1 MGMDVSGSYSCL
13 FIIKLIVHM
22 NISEKE
28 PLKVCSKAGERA
40 QNVNAL
46 ASLPDD
52 PGLVLSTHVA
62 AHKHL

>member
-1 MGMDVSGSYSCL
+1 
-13 FIIKLIVHM
+13 M

-28 PLKVCSKAGERA
+28 PLKVCLKAGERA
-40 QNVNAL
+40 QNINAL
-46 ASLPDD
+46 AVLPDN